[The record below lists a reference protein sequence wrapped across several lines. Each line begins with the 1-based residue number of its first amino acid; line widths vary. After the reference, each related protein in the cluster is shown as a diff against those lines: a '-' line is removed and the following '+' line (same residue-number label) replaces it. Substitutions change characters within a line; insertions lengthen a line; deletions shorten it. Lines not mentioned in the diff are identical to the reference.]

1 MADEIRFGDTFI
13 FCTLR
18 LESRELRYLKTGIG
32 AAGLRKVHMLRN
44 IRIVL
49 IGTTHPGN
57 IGAVAR
63 AMKNMCLEQLVLVN
77 PKIFPSAEATARA
90 SGADDL
96 LASARV
102 CETLEQAIAG
112 CRLVVGA
119 SARLRS
125 VEWPQLDPRACAEKL
140 VMECQGDTDA
150 ALLFGRESSGLSNA
164 ELDRCHYLVHIP
176 ANPVFSS
183 LNLSQAV
190 QVLGYELHVADLA
203 MRQVPVESVS
213 IAARDP
219 VSAEVMEGFFV
230 HLRQTMKDIGFLD
243 PKQSEKLQ
251 RRLRRLFL
259 RARPDRDEINI
270 LRGILSAAQG
280 RKSMRPE

>member
-1 MADEIRFGDTFI
+1 
-13 FCTLR
+13 
-18 LESRELRYLKTGIG
+18 
-32 AAGLRKVHMLRN
+32 MLSN

-63 AMKNMCLEQLVLVN
+63 AMKNMSLQQLFLVN

-96 LASARV
+96 LARAQV
-102 CETLEQAIAG
+102 CATLDQALEG

-125 VEWPQLDPRACAEKL
+125 VEWPQLNPRDCAETL
-140 VMECQGDTDA
+140 FREAATGEV

-164 ELDRCHYLVHIP
+164 EMDRCNFLVHIP
-176 ANPVFSS
+176 ANPVYSS

-190 QVLGYELHVADLA
+190 QVLAYELQVEALKGQSVEDAGPVREVAD
-203 MRQVPVESVS
+203 
-213 IAARDP
+213 AAI
-219 VSAEVMEGFFV
+219 MEGFFT
-230 HLRQTMKDIGFLD
+230 HLQRTMETLGFAD
-243 PKQSEKLQ
+243 PQQSDKLQ

-270 LRGILSAAQG
+270 LRGLLSAAEG
-280 RKSMRPE
+280 RKSARSGK